1 MCFVRMSV
9 NFLKIFQKSYS
20 VLVPKIIC
28 DGLLRI
34 WLGYFSMLLGVKN
47 NKWNNLQSLAIFQSV
62 VIYFLN
68 FWKVHQKCLGS
79 LIKWLLITSIFP
91 YLQSIL
97 ISPLFSVRKWKYIKI
112 NMPFWQILLLITFF
126 SIFVNL
132 GTGDLYLTCEKCLQC
147 IINWQNQSVLSK
159 QSVKLDF

>member
-9 NFLKIFQKSYS
+9 NFLKICQKSYS

-47 NKWNNLQSLAIFQSV
+47 NKLNNLQSLAIFQSV
-62 VIYFLN
+62 VICFLN
-68 FWKVHQKCLGS
+68 FWKVHQKCIRS
-79 LIKWLLITSIFP
+79 LIKWLLITSVFQ

-97 ISPLFSVRKWKYIKI
+97 ISPLFSEQLGNW
-112 NMPFWQILLLITFF
+112 NILKSICLFDKFF
-126 SIFVNL
+126 YSSHF
-132 GTGDLYLTCEKCLQC
+132 
-147 IINWQNQSVLSK
+147 
-159 QSVKLDF
+159 